1 MTNVPSA
8 NRMLRDS
15 TQELDS
21 EQEYSPGGKS
31 QLDGGEIEE
40 SEGQVLNAELIGA
53 SQALKEGDLAKYA

>member
-1 MTNVPSA
+1 
-8 NRMLRDS
+8 MLRDS